1 MTKIGQQ
8 NLRGLTFLKNSTYSE
23 DDSREPLVEIA
34 IKLSKNY
41 APLLVRW
48 PGYGTDAFQT
58 RRNRGCLFLFQSV
71 KSGDGEKQFSQKYDW
86 KVYFVLF
93 WSEYLFDHF
102 NLKQCLYLVNYI

>member
-41 APLLVRW
+41 ATLLVRW
-48 PGYGTDAFQT
+48 PGYGIELMHFKPVEIEDV
-58 RRNRGCLFLFQSV
+58 CS
-71 KSGDGEKQFSQKYDW
+71 Y
-86 KVYFVLF
+86 
-93 WSEYLFDHF
+93 F
-102 NLKQCLYLVNYI
+102 NL